1 MAKRCAP
8 TQQGFVRFQA
18 MELLLA
24 GYSEEEVARISDRDE
39 RTIRRWLDLFN
50 AGGIDRLALKGY
62 AGQPRKIDAERF
74 AAEYVPLVLEPA
86 RAGETH
92 WTALKFHGYLKAE
105 YREELSYSTLLR
117 YLHENELALQYP
129 RCWPERQ
136 NEEERQAYLDRHKDL
151 CAEAGVSLWYAD
163 EAGFEG
169 DPRPRRRWVKVGSK
183 PRVPY
188 LGDHI
193 RHEVIG
199 AVNPR
204 RGELFSLVVPHSDH
218 LVFQTFPD
226 ELAKHTRVHEPK
238 KRVMLILDNASWHKH
253 SSLHWHHIT
262 PCYLPAYSPDFNPIE
277 AIWRVL
283 KDRFFNQWIAKSPE
297 QLMERLCEALRSLLA
312 DEAASIASVAH
323 LVD

>member
-50 AGGIDRLALKGY
+50 AGGIDGLALKGY

-117 YLHENELALQYP
+117 YL
-129 RCWPERQ
+129 
-136 NEEERQAYLDRHKDL
+136 
-151 CAEAGVSLWYAD
+151 
-163 EAGFEG
+163 
-169 DPRPRRRWVKVGSK
+169 
-183 PRVPY
+183 
-188 LGDHI
+188 
-193 RHEVIG
+193 
-199 AVNPR
+199 
-204 RGELFSLVVPHSDH
+204 
-218 LVFQTFPD
+218 
-226 ELAKHTRVHEPK
+226 
-238 KRVMLILDNASWHKH
+238 
-253 SSLHWHHIT
+253 
-262 PCYLPAYSPDFNPIE
+262 PAYSPDFNPIE

-312 DEAASIASVAH
+312 DEVASIASVAH